1 MRIQELKEGQVIK
14 NYRELCEVLGEKPKP
29 SGSNSQKAHIKK
41 FERYFEYTRDG
52 HKYIITNIYNTKKKK
67 EETRGGANNK
77 VYVEDFEKLMIYHLY
92 KDKSE
97 VKLLSKTSIYKIM
110 DLYNDN
116 YNLGRDKIS
125 KLCEILEVPT
135 KSLYEFYDMNSGKLT
150 KLVERNL
157 KALRSKALI
166 TYESVMCVAKEEAE
180 VQYNELLEPIII
192 KGKMQYETVINY
204 REATKEERQALI
216 RFENE
221 VLKEYGVFTHK
232 DIYLK
237 GKWNE
242 YTKKVRQKIYDSNLN
257 IKYYYRAYRI
267 TYNNDHI
274 EEYYNMLDFENEQTH
289 KDNINTNYMK
299 SVEKGAK
306 TRHTNASKKV
316 DKSNIDIFRSS
327 ETYVN
332 EQVKISEYLINNKA
346 DSLKEELDKKVDYKK
361 VSDINNGKKVDN
373 EYMEQL
379 NMSDLSDLTTLY
391 GDMEE
396 NIPF

>member
-1 MRIQELKEGQVIK
+1 MKITELKEGQVIK
-14 NYRELCEVLGEKPKP
+14 NYKELCKILGEKVVP
-29 SGSNSQKAHIKK
+29 SNNTNGRKSHHKK
-41 FERYFEYTRDG
+41 FERYFEYTKEG
-52 HKYIITNIYNTKKKK
+52 HKYIITKIYDKKLQK
-67 EETRGGANNK
+67 EENRGGNNK
-77 VYVEDFEKLMIYHLY
+77 VYVDDFEKLMIYHLY

-97 VKLLSKTSIYKIM
+97 MKLLSKTSIYKIM
-110 DLYNDN
+110 DLHNGN

-157 KALRSKALI
+157 KALRSKSLI

-180 VQYNELLEPIII
+180 VQYNELLEPILIR
-192 KGKMQYETVINY
+192 GKMQYETVINY

-221 VLKEYGVFTHK
+221 VLKEYEVFTHK

-274 EEYYNMLDFENEQTH
+274 EEYYNMLNFDNEQAH

-327 ETYVN
+327 ETYVY

-361 VSDINNGKKVDN
+361 VSDINNGKKIDN
-373 EYMEQL
+373 EYIEQL
-379 NMSDLSDLTTLY
+379 NLDLSDLTTLHE
-391 GDMEE
+391 GMEE